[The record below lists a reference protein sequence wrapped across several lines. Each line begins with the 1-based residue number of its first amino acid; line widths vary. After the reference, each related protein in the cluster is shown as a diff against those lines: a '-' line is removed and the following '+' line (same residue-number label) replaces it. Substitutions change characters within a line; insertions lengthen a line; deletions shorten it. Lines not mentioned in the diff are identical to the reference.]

1 MSTYTNNTQKLYTN
15 TDENNLTSNE
25 QSYDNL
31 INVCAL
37 RKQFSRII
45 PSYYTEI
52 QKQGLKMK
60 RQNISSIEE
69 YKKLQEEIDMIQ
81 ESIELLKEKKQ
92 KKLKEIENLRSLM
105 RKVGNKKMTKEDKKL
120 SIIIAEEKRT
130 RMTLVL
136 DAMKEKAVMDLKY
149 LLMKVFLWPPH
160 YRDYLLERMMISE
173 EKKDYQILNI
183 LIVVIILIVIRIVV
197 VVVCVLNMM
206 MIVIEKPPSIILLEV
221 CVCKWRC
228 NNLQHQQH
236 LYQTKYLDIYY
247 ELNNGNEET
256 FWFNLIILKGI
267 NIIIDYVI
275 KNIFDNDSKFLNL
288 IFLPFLI
295 NTF

>member
-1 MSTYTNNTQKLYTN
+1 MSTYTINTQNLYTN
-15 TDENNLTSNE
+15 TEENNLAYNE

-105 RKVGNKKMTKEDKKL
+105 RKVGNKKMTKEDKK
-120 SIIIAEEKRT
+120 
-130 RMTLVL
+130 
-136 DAMKEKAVMDLKY
+136 
-149 LLMKVFLWPPH
+149 
-160 YRDYLLERMMISE
+160 
-173 EKKDYQILNI
+173 Q
-183 LIVVIILIVIRIVV
+183 
-197 VVVCVLNMM
+197 
-206 MIVIEKPPSIILLEV
+206 
-221 CVCKWRC
+221 
-228 NNLQHQQH
+228 
-236 LYQTKYLDIYY
+236 
-247 ELNNGNEET
+247 
-256 FWFNLIILKGI
+256 I
-267 NIIIDYVI
+267 NIINNNINNYCGRE
-275 KNIFDNDSKFLNL
+275 KNTRDLCFGCNERKGSNGFKVSSDEGLSMAPTLSGLSSGKDDDLGGEDAPNLECPGNYNNFTYNKSSSKNSSSGSLCFACDDDSNRKASVDNPAHSIRMQMQMQQPTVSASTVSN
-288 IFLPFLI
+288 
-295 NTF
+295 